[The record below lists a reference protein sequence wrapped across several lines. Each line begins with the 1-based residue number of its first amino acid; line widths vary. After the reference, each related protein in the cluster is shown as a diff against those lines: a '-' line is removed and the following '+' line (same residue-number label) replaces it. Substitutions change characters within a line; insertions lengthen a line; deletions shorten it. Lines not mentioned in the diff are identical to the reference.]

1 MASQEP
7 DAACTEA
14 LTRERALLDPRVR
27 RDPAAVRALLHP
39 AFQEYGASGR
49 CWTRDTMVS
58 ALAQEDP
65 NPVVLVEELH
75 GVRLACS
82 VVLVTYLVDRS
93 GRRTRHSSVWV
104 CSEDGEWLLRFH
116 QGTPAP
122 AP

>member
-7 DAACTEA
+7 DAACTEV
-14 LTRERALLDPRVR
+14 LTRERALLDPHVR
-27 RDPAAVRALLHP
+27 RDPAAVRTLLHP
-39 AFQEYGASGR
+39 EFQEYGASGR
-49 CWTRDTMVS
+49 SWTRDTMVS

-65 NPVVLVEELH
+65 HPVVLVEHLRA
-75 GVRLACS
+75 VRLASS

-93 GRRTRHSSVWV
+93 GRRTLRSSVWV